1 MAKKQ
6 TFESKLNKGGGKK
19 NSVKLIRSQVSD
31 KTGAIRFFEEIVSVP
46 EGKSP
51 ESYIKELVQAK

>member
-6 TFESKLNKGGGKK
+6 TFESKVNKGDSKK
-19 NSVKLIRSQVSD
+19 NAVKLIRSQVSD
-31 KTGAIRFFEEIVSVP
+31 KTGAIRFFEEIISIP

-51 ESYIKELVQAK
+51 ENYIKELVQAK

>member
-6 TFESKLNKGGGKK
+6 TFGSKLNKVDSKK
-19 NSVKLIRSQVSD
+19 NSVKLIRSKVSD

-51 ESYIKELVQAK
+51 ENYIKELVQSK